1 MRKRCHGSFIILHIM
16 MLSTIE
22 KYIRNE
28 ANGLLTHIIEW
39 KQFILELV
47 AYLYALIGI
56 ESKLDFSSPPKSPTN
71 TDLTLR

>member
-1 MRKRCHGSFIILHIM
+1 MSWFFHNLTYNDVVYI
-16 MLSTIE
+16 IE

-28 ANGLLTHIIEW
+28 ANGLLMHIIEW

-56 ESKLDFSSPPKSPTN
+56 ETKLDFSSPPKSPTN

>member
-1 MRKRCHGSFIILHIM
+1 MSWFFHNLTYNDVVY
-16 MLSTIE
+16 TIE

-47 AYLYALIGI
+47 AYLYALSGI
-56 ESKLDFSSPPKSPTN
+56 ERKLDFSSPPKSPTN